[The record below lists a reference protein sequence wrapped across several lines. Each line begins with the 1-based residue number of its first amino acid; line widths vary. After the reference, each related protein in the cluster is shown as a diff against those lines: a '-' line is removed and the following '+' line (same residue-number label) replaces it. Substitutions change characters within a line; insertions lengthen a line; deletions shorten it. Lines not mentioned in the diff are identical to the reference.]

1 MSLYSHNFYAYP
13 YFKIYGYKKGTMC
26 LFIHI
31 ISMYTHIFKIYG
43 YKKGTSCLFI
53 CIISMYTHIL
63 TIKRNYVNNEMHIS
77 PFLINYDNLD
87 T

>member
-1 MSLYSHNFYAYP
+1 M
-13 YFKIYGYKKGTMC
+13 KKGTMC

-31 ISMYTHIFKIYG
+31 ISMYTHNSKFVTIKR
-43 YKKGTSCLFI
+43 TMCLFI
-53 CIISMYTHIL
+53 HIISMYTHIL
-63 TIKRNYVNNEMHIS
+63 TIKRNYVNNETHIS

>member
-1 MSLYSHNFYAYP
+1 MHIFIRIIFMYTHNSKFP
-13 YFKIYGYKKGTMC
+13 TIKKGTMC

-31 ISMYTHIFKIYG
+31 ISM
-43 YKKGTSCLFI
+43 C
-53 CIISMYTHIL
+53 THIL
-63 TIKRNYVNNEMHIS
+63 TKKRNYANNETHVS